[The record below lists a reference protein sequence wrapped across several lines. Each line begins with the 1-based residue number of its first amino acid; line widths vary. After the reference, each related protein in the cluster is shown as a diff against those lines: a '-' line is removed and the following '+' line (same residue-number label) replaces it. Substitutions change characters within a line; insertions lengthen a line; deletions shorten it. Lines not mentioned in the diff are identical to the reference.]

1 MIREAS
7 SKSNEESDD
16 FMSMFDRSLF
26 RHIQNVICQ
35 FIQWTKELYWTKLL
49 QNKSRSYAFMNLFSS
64 RHYLKVHA
72 SNLTIFV
79 LTLTIFIYSCSEKP
93 MKPEIILIEDDD
105 FMYLAKVLKK
115 YSESDTHIQVYIFND
130 TIRKKIG
137 DLIPNNKLAAKR
149 TEPKNGWGS
158 SQLALQYYWNEEWVY
173 SENVVEFEDYYIVP
187 IEDGEDREIKL
198 KHIRFPIPIQ
208 R

>member
-1 MIREAS
+1 
-7 SKSNEESDD
+7 
-16 FMSMFDRSLF
+16 
-26 RHIQNVICQ
+26 
-35 FIQWTKELYWTKLL
+35 
-49 QNKSRSYAFMNLFSS
+49 MNLYRSIYKLQD
-64 RHYLKVHA
+64 HV
-72 SNLTIFV
+72 SNLTILV
-79 LTLTIFIYSCSEKP
+79 LTLTIFIFSCSEKP

-105 FMYLAKVLKK
+105 FMYLAKVLKE

-158 SQLALQYYWNEEWVY
+158 NQLALQYYWNGEWVY
-173 SENVVEFEDYYIVP
+173 SENVVEFEDYYLIP
-187 IEDGEDREIKL
+187 IEDSKDREIKL

>member
-1 MIREAS
+1 
-7 SKSNEESDD
+7 
-16 FMSMFDRSLF
+16 
-26 RHIQNVICQ
+26 
-35 FIQWTKELYWTKLL
+35 
-49 QNKSRSYAFMNLFSS
+49 MNLFRS
-64 RHYLKVHA
+64 RHNLKVHA

-105 FMYLAKVLKK
+105 FMYLAKVLKE

-158 SQLALQYYWNEEWVY
+158 SQLALQYYWNEEWIY
-173 SENVVEFEDYYIVP
+173 SENVVEFEDYYLIP
-187 IEDGEDREIKL
+187 IEDGKDREIKL